1 VKRQGFTPF
10 GFEDVSDLP
19 MTADC
24 NLEEAAMNMLELSQA
39 ERIRRDY
46 SAEGMEEL
54 FLRLDLL
61 HDYAAA
67 GRLHDATALSRA
79 ELRGWLEE
87 LIYTARETLR
97 EMEGRD
103 V

>member
-1 VKRQGFTPF
+1 M
-10 GFEDVSDLP
+10 SI
-19 MTADC
+19 
-24 NLEEAAMNMLELSQA
+24 LERTLT

-46 SAEGMEEL
+46 SAEGMEDL

-61 HDYAAA
+61 HDYASE
-67 GRLHDATALSRA
+67 GRLHDVTTLERD

-87 LIYTARETLR
+87 LIYTARETLK
-97 EMEGRD
+97 EMGEGD

>member
-1 VKRQGFTPF
+1 MATLFPVG
-10 GFEDVSDLP
+10 VSVEQTSGR
-19 MTADC
+19 M
-24 NLEEAAMNMLELSQA
+24 ERGVIMSGLELNLT

-46 SAEGMEEL
+46 SVEGMEDI

-61 HDYAAA
+61 HTYASV
-67 GRLHDATALSRA
+67 GRLDDVTTLSSA

-97 EMEGRD
+97 EMGET
-103 V
+103 

>member
-1 VKRQGFTPF
+1 MSV
-10 GFEDVSDLP
+10 
-19 MTADC
+19 
-24 NLEEAAMNMLELSQA
+24 LELTLR

-61 HDYAAA
+61 HDYASSR
-67 GRLHDATALSRA
+67 RLDEATSLSRA

-87 LIYTARETLR
+87 VIFTARETLR
-97 EMEGRD
+97 EMEQG
-103 V
+103 

>member
-1 VKRQGFTPF
+1 MSV
-10 GFEDVSDLP
+10 
-19 MTADC
+19 
-24 NLEEAAMNMLELSQA
+24 LELTLR

-61 HDYAAA
+61 HDYASSR
-67 GRLHDATALSRA
+67 RLDEVTSLSRA

-87 LIYTARETLR
+87 VIFTARETLR
-97 EMEGRD
+97 EMKQD
-103 V
+103 

>member
-1 VKRQGFTPF
+1 M
-10 GFEDVSDLP
+10 S
-19 MTADC
+19 
-24 NLEEAAMNMLELSQA
+24 MLELA
-39 ERIRRDY
+39 RTERIRRDY

-67 GRLHDATALSRA
+67 GRLEDATPLSPA

-97 EMEGRD
+97 EMED
-103 V
+103 NHV

>member
-1 VKRQGFTPF
+1 MSVLQ
-10 GFEDVSDLP
+10 L
-19 MTADC
+19 AQ
-24 NLEEAAMNMLELSQA
+24 N

-61 HDYAAA
+61 HDYASA
-67 GRLHDATALSRA
+67 GRLEDATPLSRA
-79 ELRGWLEE
+79 ELRAWLEE

-97 EMEGRD
+97 DMEGGD

>member
-1 VKRQGFTPF
+1 MSV
-10 GFEDVSDLP
+10 
-19 MTADC
+19 
-24 NLEEAAMNMLELSQA
+24 LELTLR

-61 HDYAAA
+61 HDYASSR
-67 GRLHDATALSRA
+67 RLGEVTSLSRA

-87 LIYTARETLR
+87 VIFTARETLR
-97 EMEGRD
+97 EMKQG
-103 V
+103 

>member
-1 VKRQGFTPF
+1 MSV
-10 GFEDVSDLP
+10 
-19 MTADC
+19 
-24 NLEEAAMNMLELSQA
+24 LELARA

-61 HDYAAA
+61 HDYAAE
-67 GRLHDATALSRA
+67 GRLEDATALSRA
-79 ELRGWLEE
+79 DLRGWLED

-97 EMEGRD
+97 EMEGAN

>member
-1 VKRQGFTPF
+1 MSV
-10 GFEDVSDLP
+10 
-19 MTADC
+19 
-24 NLEEAAMNMLELSQA
+24 LELA
-39 ERIRRDY
+39 LNERIRRDY

-61 HDYAAA
+61 HDYASA
-67 GRLHDATALSRA
+67 GRLRDVTTLSRD

-97 EMEGRD
+97 EMGD
-103 V
+103 